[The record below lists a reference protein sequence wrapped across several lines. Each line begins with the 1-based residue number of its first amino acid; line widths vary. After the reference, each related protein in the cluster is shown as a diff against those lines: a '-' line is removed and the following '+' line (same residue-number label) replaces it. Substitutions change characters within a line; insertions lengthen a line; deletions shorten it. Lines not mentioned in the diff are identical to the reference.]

1 MGYGNCELSAPGV
14 CHLRSGRS
22 ARSRGVSPRPS
33 RSNTETIRVSITVVP
48 PRISIACSAVVKI
61 SHQRPCLSSIRTMQL
76 ATSVLLKKRTHAPN
90 HKITAGSEARRL
102 LLEAVACSCLIA
114 ASRAAERLCRE
125 VTRRNI

>member
-1 MGYGNCELSAPGV
+1 MLGCRENLAPTPLPKFDP
-14 CHLRSGRS
+14 HY
-22 ARSRGVSPRPS
+22 
-33 RSNTETIRVSITVVP
+33 
-48 PRISIACSAVVKI
+48 
-61 SHQRPCLSSIRTMQL
+61 

-102 LLEAVACSCLIA
+102 LLEAVACYCLVA